1 MLQAVIPN
9 SNETFLK
16 NAVVERYNFS
26 KLNKTRI
33 RFKIQLKKTTKSN
46 APKWADV
53 LKTSQ
58 NEQESDLV
66 KVTTSEVGL
75 KGIKVFKALDEAA
88 NKLRQEVASVQ
99 EWMNY
104 DNGDWICSIDLAPIV
119 WSQLIE
125 IRDNIAPTLRTQLRE
140 EYDEGY
146 TDYQERI
153 DKFLSLNAWQL
164 SVEQQQEVKQNLVK
178 AFPCLEEL
186 EDYLQVIIGRPVIIP
201 AISEQLSEQQAE
213 CLQQITRFIEQYDT
227 NLEQTLRES
236 AIAGGEQL
244 AAQLLEDLSNWEPGR
259 KPVNFKK
266 KMERHFKKVQMLLGN
281 ASFEADSS
289 LEQMMTHLEDIL
301 ENASVDAKRL
311 DSQGRSQLEGK
322 MDEIY
327 AKLLDEQRHLQRL
340 ASDEGMGLSK
350 ATAMSLKL
358 R

>member
-9 SNETFLK
+9 SSETFLQ

-53 LKTSQ
+53 LKSSQ

-125 IRDNIAPTLRTQLRE
+125 IRDSIAPTLRTQLRE

-153 DKFLSLNAWQL
+153 DKVLSLNAWQL

-281 ASFEADSS
+281 ASFEAGSS

>member
-1 MLQAVIPN
+1 LLLMPASSVAIALALRKN
-9 SNETFLK
+9 RSLGKTFW
-16 NAVVERYNFS
+16 F
-26 KLNKTRI
+26 T
-33 RFKIQLKKTTKSN
+33 
-46 APKWADV
+46 
-53 LKTSQ
+53 
-58 NEQESDLV
+58 
-66 KVTTSEVGL
+66 
-75 KGIKVFKALDEAA
+75 
-88 NKLRQEVASVQ
+88 VASVQ

-236 AIAGGEQL
+236 AIAL
-244 AAQLLEDLSNWEPGR
+244 MNIPKIR
-259 KPVNFKK
+259 
-266 KMERHFKKVQMLLGN
+266 
-281 ASFEADSS
+281 
-289 LEQMMTHLEDIL
+289 
-301 ENASVDAKRL
+301 
-311 DSQGRSQLEGK
+311 
-322 MDEIY
+322 
-327 AKLLDEQRHLQRL
+327 
-340 ASDEGMGLSK
+340 
-350 ATAMSLKL
+350 
-358 R
+358 

>member
-1 MLQAVIPN
+1 MLQAVLPN
-9 SNETFLK
+9 SNETFLQ
-16 NAVVERYNFS
+16 NAVVEKYNFS

-53 LKTSQ
+53 LKSSQ

-66 KVTTSEVGL
+66 KVTSSEVGL

-88 NKLRQEVASVQ
+88 NKLRQEISSVQ

-125 IRDNIAPTLRTQLRE
+125 IRDHIAPALRTQLRE
-140 EYDEGY
+140 EYEEGFA
-146 TDYQERI
+146 DYQQRI

-164 SVEQQQEVKQNLVK
+164 SGEQQQEVKHNLVK
-178 AFPCLEEL
+178 AFPCVEEL
-186 EDYLQVIIGRPVIIP
+186 EDYLQVVIGRPVIIP
-201 AISEQLSEQQAE
+201 ALSEQLSEQQAE
-213 CLQQITRFIEQYDT
+213 CLEQITRFIEHYDR

-281 ASFEADSS
+281 ASFEAGSS

-340 ASDEGMGLSK
+340 ASDEGMGLTK

>member
-1 MLQAVIPN
+1 MLQAVILN

-16 NAVVERYNFS
+16 DAVVEKYNFS

-33 RFKIQLKKTTKSN
+33 RCKIQLKKTTKSN

-53 LKTSQ
+53 LKSSQ

-66 KVTTSEVGL
+66 KVTSSEVGL

-88 NKLRQEVASVQ
+88 NKLRQEIASVQ

-125 IRDNIAPTLRTQLRE
+125 IRDHIAPALRTQLRE
-140 EYDEGY
+140 EYEEGFA
-146 TDYQERI
+146 DYQERI

-164 SVEQQQEVKQNLVK
+164 SGEQQQEVKHNLVK
-178 AFPCLEEL
+178 AFPCVEEL
-186 EDYLQVIIGRPVIIP
+186 EDYLQVVIGRPVIIP
-201 AISEQLSEQQAE
+201 ALSEQLSEQQAE
-213 CLQQITRFIEQYDT
+213 CLEQITRFIEHYDR

-281 ASFEADSS
+281 ASFEAGSS
-289 LEQMMTHLEDIL
+289 LGQMMTHLEEIL
-301 ENASVDAKRL
+301 ETASVDAKRL
-311 DSQGRSQLEGK
+311 DSQGRSQLQEK

-327 AKLLDEQRHLQRL
+327 SKLVDEQRHLQRL
-340 ASDEGMGLSK
+340 ASDEGMGLTK

>member
-9 SNETFLK
+9 SNETFLQ

-75 KGIKVFKALDEAA
+75 KGAA

-281 ASFEADSS
+281 ASFEAGSS

-301 ENASVDAKRL
+301 ENASVDTKRL

>member
-9 SNETFLK
+9 SNETFLQ
-16 NAVVERYNFS
+16 NAVVEKYNFS

-53 LKTSQ
+53 LKSSQ

-66 KVTTSEVGL
+66 KVTSSEVGL

-88 NKLRQEVASVQ
+88 NKLRQEIASVQ

-125 IRDNIAPTLRTQLRE
+125 IRDHIAPALRTQLRE
-140 EYDEGY
+140 EYEEGFA
-146 TDYQERI
+146 DYQERI

-164 SVEQQQEVKQNLVK
+164 SGEQQQEVKHNLVK
-178 AFPCLEEL
+178 AFPCVEEL
-186 EDYLQVIIGRPVIIP
+186 EDYLQVVIGRPVIIP
-201 AISEQLSEQQAE
+201 ALSEQLSEQQAE
-213 CLQQITRFIEQYDT
+213 CLEQITRFIEHYDR

-281 ASFEADSS
+281 ASFEAGSS
-289 LEQMMTHLEDIL
+289 LGQMMTHLEEIL
-301 ENASVDAKRL
+301 ETASVDTKRL
-311 DSQGRSQLEGK
+311 DSQGRSQLQEK

-327 AKLLDEQRHLQRL
+327 SKLMDEQRHLQRL
-340 ASDEGMGLSK
+340 ASDEGMGLTK

>member
-1 MLQAVIPN
+1 MLQAVLPN

-16 NAVVERYNFS
+16 DAVVEKYNFS

-53 LKTSQ
+53 LKSSQ

-66 KVTTSEVGL
+66 KVTSSEVGL

-88 NKLRQEVASVQ
+88 NKLRQEISSVQ

-125 IRDNIAPTLRTQLRE
+125 IRDHIAPALRTQLRE
-140 EYDEGY
+140 EYEEGFA
-146 TDYQERI
+146 DYQERI

-164 SVEQQQEVKQNLVK
+164 SGEQQQEVKHNLVK
-178 AFPCLEEL
+178 AFPCVEEL
-186 EDYLQVIIGRPVIIP
+186 EDYLQVVIGRPVIIP
-201 AISEQLSEQQAE
+201 ALSEQLSEQQAE
-213 CLQQITRFIEQYDT
+213 CLEQITRFIEHYDR

-281 ASFEADSS
+281 ASFEAGSS
-289 LEQMMTHLEDIL
+289 LGQMMTHLEEIL
-301 ENASVDAKRL
+301 ETASVDAKRL
-311 DSQGRSQLEGK
+311 DSQGRSQLQEK

-327 AKLLDEQRHLQRL
+327 SKLMDEQRHLQRL
-340 ASDEGMGLSK
+340 ASDEGMGLTK

>member
-1 MLQAVIPN
+1 MLHT
-9 SNETFLK
+9 TFIISYFDPVQITITISYVFSILYHINVYRILLLMPASSVAIALALRK
-16 NAVVERYNFS
+16 NRS
-26 KLNKTRI
+26 LGKT
-33 RFKIQLKKTTKSN
+33 FWFT
-46 APKWADV
+46 
-53 LKTSQ
+53 
-58 NEQESDLV
+58 
-66 KVTTSEVGL
+66 
-75 KGIKVFKALDEAA
+75 
-88 NKLRQEVASVQ
+88 VASVQ

-236 AIAGGEQL
+236 AIAL
-244 AAQLLEDLSNWEPGR
+244 MNIPKIR
-259 KPVNFKK
+259 
-266 KMERHFKKVQMLLGN
+266 
-281 ASFEADSS
+281 
-289 LEQMMTHLEDIL
+289 
-301 ENASVDAKRL
+301 
-311 DSQGRSQLEGK
+311 
-322 MDEIY
+322 
-327 AKLLDEQRHLQRL
+327 
-340 ASDEGMGLSK
+340 
-350 ATAMSLKL
+350 
-358 R
+358 

>member
-1 MLQAVIPN
+1 MLQTVIPN

-16 NAVVERYNFS
+16 DAVVERYNFS

-88 NKLRQEVASVQ
+88 NKLRQEISSVQ

-125 IRDNIAPTLRTQLRE
+125 IRDHIAPALRTQLRE
-140 EYDEGY
+140 EYEEGFA
-146 TDYQERI
+146 DYQERI

-164 SVEQQQEVKQNLVK
+164 SGEQQEEVKHNLVK
-178 AFPCLEEL
+178 AFPCVEEL
-186 EDYLQVIIGRPVIIP
+186 EDYLQVVIGRPVIIP
-201 AISEQLSEQQAE
+201 AISEQLSEQQAQ
-213 CLQQITRFIEQYDT
+213 CLEQITRFIEQYDT

-281 ASFEADSS
+281 ASFEAGSS
-289 LEQMMTHLEDIL
+289 LEQMMTHLENIL
-301 ENASVDAKRL
+301 ENASVDAKKL